1 MRDAALKIGEV
12 AARAGVPTATVR
24 YYERRRLIAPST
36 RTPSGYRQYDADAAR
51 RLRFI
56 KHAQGLGFSLDEIQA
71 MLDLRAGDPAACGRV
86 QAIAREK
93 VGVVRRRLDELQR
106 LERTLQGVIAA
117 CATHEGADPCP
128 VLAAMD
134 EGGTVPAFGGT
145 GEAGADL
152 SGSGTRGGSAS

>member
-1 MRDAALKIGEV
+1 MREDALKIGEV

-56 KHAQGLGFSLDEIQA
+56 KHAQGLGFSLDEIQT
-71 MLDLRAGDPAACGRV
+71 MLDLRAGDPAACARV
-86 QAIAREK
+86 QAIARAK
-93 VGVVRRRLDELQR
+93 VRVVRQRLNDLQR
-106 LERTLQGVIAA
+106 LRRTLQGVITA

-128 VLAAMD
+128 VLAALD
-134 EGGTVPAFGGT
+134 EGATAPAIG
-145 GEAGADL
+145 GADPAVVRVP
-152 SGSGTRGGSAS
+152 GPGVRGRRA